1 MTLTF
6 TLLSREEIQ
15 KLHDASIELLAR
27 TGMKIGSEKMCAS
40 LHKRGAKVDLNAH
53 TVLFPE
59 KLVERTI
66 ENNSRLLKAG
76 KKLHLLNGVT
86 SEIIEGKSIGA
97 KVSGGCE
104 KYLDWETQSIQN
116 ARASELLRSIRVCET
131 IPEVRFI
138 GNPLVL
144 KSDVEGKEIE
154 ERLRRVK
161 TAALIAKNT
170 TKLGSMEIWD
180 EREIDFLVEIGCI
193 ARGGRTEFNEKPC
206 LLTAK
211 ETISPLFLDE
221 HSGNILLELAK
232 RELPCTIIPMPI
244 TGLSAPV
251 SKLGNAVV
259 GNAEI
264 LGVMTAIQS
273 VYPQSPVGGGT
284 ISGIMDMQTGVVSFS
299 APEAILQDIAIAE
312 VHENLYGFNYLI
324 GSGYFDAKYPNHQ
337 VFAEKTMKY
346 LFTYLSGR
354 YSYPVG
360 LINSGSVFSL
370 EQALVD
376 IEICRYIH
384 AHFGDFINPADLE
397 GLCELIHRVGIRGQ
411 YVTEDHTLKHFKKNW
426 FPLIFDRS
434 SFVSFDENKRKD
446 IYNNAN
452 ERITSITQAED
463 FWEIESD
470 RAREIDR
477 VVKSAEKVL

>member
-1 MTLTF
+1 MTMKF
-6 TLLSREEIQ
+6 ELLAREDMQ
-15 KLHDASIELLAR
+15 KVHEASLEVLAR
-27 TGMKIGSEKMCAS
+27 TGMKIGSEKMLAI
-40 LHKRGAKVDLNAH
+40 LHKRGAKVDLNAQ

-59 KLVERTI
+59 KLVERTL
-66 ENNSRLLKAG
+66 ENNRRLLEAG

-86 SEIIEGKSIGA
+86 SEIIEGSSIGA

-104 KYLDWETQSIQN
+104 KYLDWESQSIQN
-116 ARASELLRSIRVCET
+116 ARASELVKYIRVGQM
-131 IPEVRFI
+131 IPEVSFI
-138 GNPLVL
+138 GNPLVIH
-144 KSDVEGKEIE
+144 SDFDGKKID

-170 TKLGSMEIWD
+170 NKIGSMEIWD
-180 EREIDFLVEIGCI
+180 EREIDFLVEIGSI
-193 ARGGRTEFNEKPC
+193 ARGGRMQFNEKPC

-211 ETISPLFLDE
+211 ETISPLFLDG

-251 SKLGNAVV
+251 TKLGNAVV

-264 LGVMTAIQS
+264 LGVMTAVQS
-273 VYPQSPVGGGT
+273 VYPESPVGGGT
-284 ISGIMDMQTGVVSFS
+284 ISGIMDMQTSVVSFS

-312 VHENLYGFNYLI
+312 VHKNLYGFNYLI

-337 VFAEKTMKY
+337 VIGEKTMKY

-360 LINSGSVFSL
+360 LINSGAVFSI

-384 AHFGDFINPADLE
+384 AHFGDFATPGDLD
-397 GLCELIHRVGIRGQ
+397 GLGDLIHRVGIRGQ
-411 YVTEDHTLKHFKKNW
+411 YVTEDHTLQHFRKNW
-426 FPLIFDRS
+426 FPQILDRS
-434 SFVSFDENKRKD
+434 SFISFDENKRRD
-446 IYNNAN
+446 IYNNAH
-452 ERITSITQAED
+452 ERIKSIIAAGN
-463 FWEIESD
+463 FWEIETE

-477 VVKSAEKVL
+477 VVQSAEKVL